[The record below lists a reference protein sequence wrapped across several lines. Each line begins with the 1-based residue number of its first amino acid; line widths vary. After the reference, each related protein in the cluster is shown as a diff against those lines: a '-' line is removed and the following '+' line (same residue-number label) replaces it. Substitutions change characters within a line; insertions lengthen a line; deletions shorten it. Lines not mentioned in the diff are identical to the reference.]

1 MNYTITLPSNKHYN
15 NSTHQDFFG
24 GNTYSRQES
33 YVSENNLKTI
43 STLKS
48 FLLLNGN
55 WDLYNAEKPSG
66 IAIIKAIAFCLW
78 LSKRS
83 IDIFFTAPIA
93 DSDILIE
100 LKNGKSNLEFVFS
113 QSVDDK
119 ILAWNDGDL
128 KAESMLNDT
137 TRESYLK
144 WLICPNGNC
153 PDF

>member
-1 MNYTITLPSNKHYN
+1 MNYTITLPNNRHYN

-24 GNTYSRQES
+24 GNIYSRQES
-33 YVSENNLKTI
+33 HVSENNLKTI
-43 STLKS
+43 LTLKS

-55 WDLYNAEKPSG
+55 WDSYNAEKPSE
-66 IAIIKAIAFCLW
+66 IAVTKAISFCLW
-78 LSKRS
+78 LSQKS

-113 QSVDDK
+113 DSNDDK
-119 ILAWNDGDL
+119 ILAWHDGDL
-128 KAESMLNDT
+128 NAEAILNDT

-153 PDF
+153 PDL